1 MLNNRRVYFFNNATH
16 KLPNTAKFQ
25 ASPKQPAPSFFCTWI
40 LGAGVAIGFILYL
53 WSVYMD
59 LYGFYMDLYGFY
71 MDLYGYIWIL
81 YGFIWILYGFYMDF
95 IWILYGFIWILYGFI
110 LDIS

>member
-53 WSVYMD
+53 WISMVCLYGFIWIYMD
-59 LYGFYMDLYGFY
+59 LYGFIWILYGFYMDLYGFIWILYGFYMDLYGFY
-71 MDLYGYIWIL
+71 MDLY
-81 YGFIWILYGFYMDF
+81 
-95 IWILYGFIWILYGFI
+95 
-110 LDIS
+110 